1 MPVEGVL
8 APDNCKEASMRKAAV
23 LYWSHTGNTEKV
35 ALSIH
40 KGLGAGGFEALIK
53 KVQEAG
59 DVDFFD
65 YDLICFG
72 APSYNWHLPK
82 PADDYLKAKFAHY
95 RTEGRIRPTAP
106 CIGGKNAL
114 VFCTYSGPHTG
125 IREALPAGK
134 YAGQFFEHLGF
145 AVVDEWYI
153 LSEFHGSEENSTL
166 GRMGNIKGL
175 PSEQDL
181 KRIEDQARL
190 LASRI

>member
-1 MPVEGVL
+1 
-8 APDNCKEASMRKAAV
+8 MRKAVV

-40 KGLGAGGFEALIK
+40 KGLGEGGFDTLIK
-53 KVQEAG
+53 KVQEAD
-59 DVDFFD
+59 DVDFYD
-65 YDLICFG
+65 YDLVCFG
-72 APSYNWHLPK
+72 IPSHNWHPPK
-82 PADDYLKAKFAHY
+82 PADEYLKAKFARY
-95 RTEGRIRPTAP
+95 KTEGRIRLTAP
-106 CIGGKNAL
+106 GIDGKNAL

-125 IREALPAGK
+125 IREAVPAGK
-134 YAGQFFEHLGF
+134 YIGQFFEHLGF
-145 AVVDEWYI
+145 LVVDEWYI

-190 LASRI
+190 LAFRI